1 MGEGAQ
7 ASSRWLLAQQGE
19 EPICLGPIDRRHG
32 QHGSGIGGPVRGLSL
47 AIGLLCDGDLDLLLL
62 LLLLDKAIENDAQD
76 SGARDGSLSA
86 AVIKPL
92 ELALGDHDGD
102 GFYRGEHGKQAM
114 GREQVTRVS
123 LSLGG

>member
-1 MGEGAQ
+1 MALSDLSTERGEA
-7 ASSRWLLAQQGE
+7 
-19 EPICLGPIDRRHG
+19 H
-32 QHGSGIGGPVRGLSL
+32 
-47 AIGLLCDGDLDLLLL
+47 
-62 LLLLDKAIENDAQD
+62 DAQD

-102 GFYRGEHGKQAM
+102 GFYRGEHRKQAM